1 MIDFSPEI
9 AVVLMFSVLL
19 IPIFMGFPL
28 GFTLFGSALVIGFI
42 TIGAKT
48 FSILYTQAFG
58 VLTNYTLVAVPLF
71 VFMGVMIEESGIGGA
86 LFNTLEIWLHRLRGH
101 LAIVVVLTGTALAA
115 CTGII
120 AGSVVMLGMVALPHL
135 MARGYNKELSTG
147 AICAGGTLGILIPP
161 SVMLVV
167 YGATAEISVGRLFMG
182 AFGAGFT
189 LSALY
194 LLYIAIACF
203 VKPSL
208 APSTYEGEKVKLS
221 WRRKTLMLITSVF
234 PIVFL
239 ILAVLGSIFL
249 GIAAPTEAAAVGA
262 FVATLLALTRRGL
275 SWKGFKR
282 VALECAKVT
291 GMIAIVAIGALSFT
305 GVLLRLGGGEVVS
318 NFILAAPGGKW
329 GIWVTV
335 MAIVFILGMFIDW
348 LGIVF
353 IVVPLVTPIAPTI
366 GFDSLWFAL
375 TICINLQMAFMSPP
389 FAVAIYFLKGVIP
402 PEYGINTGHIIRGVI
417 PFIILIWIGLGL
429 MIAFPQIILW
439 LPSQMIKGY

>member
-1 MIDFSPEI
+1 MITLSSEL
-9 AVVLMFSVLL
+9 VVIIMFSLLL

-28 GFTLFGSALVIGFI
+28 GFTLFGVALVVGFI

-86 LFNTLEIWLHRLRGH
+86 LFNTLEVWLHRLRGH

-120 AGSVVMLGMVALPHL
+120 AGSVVMLGMVALPH
-135 MARGYNKELSTG
+135 MMSRGYNKELATG

-203 VKPSL
+203 IKPGL
-208 APSTYEGEKVKLS
+208 APSTYEKEAVHESLGKRVWL
-221 WRRKTLMLITSVF
+221 LFTSVF
-234 PIVFL
+234 PIVGL

-262 FVATLLALTRRGL
+262 FVATIIALARRGL
-275 SWKGFKR
+275 TWRGFKR
-282 VALECAKVT
+282 VALECTKVT
-291 GMIAIVAIGALSFT
+291 GMIAVVAIGALAFT
-305 GVLLRLGGGEVVS
+305 GVLLRLGGGQVVAD
-318 NFILAAPGGKW
+318 FILAAPGGKW
-329 GIWVTV
+329 GIWAVV
-335 MAIVFILGMFIDW
+335 MVIVFILGMFIDW

-353 IVVPLVTPIAPTI
+353 IVVPLVTPIASAI
-366 GFDSLWFAL
+366 GFDPLWFAL
-375 TICINLQMAFMSPP
+375 TICVNLQMAFMSPP
-389 FAVAIYFLKGVIP
+389 FALAIYFLKGVTP
-402 PEYGINTGHIIRGVI
+402 PEYGVTTAHIIRGVI
-417 PFIILIWIGLGL
+417 PFIILIWIGLVL
-429 MIAFPQIILW
+429 MVIFPQIILW
-439 LPSQMIKGY
+439 LPSQMIRGY

>member
-1 MIDFSPEI
+1 
-9 AVVLMFSVLL
+9 MFCLLL

-28 GFTLFGSALVIGFI
+28 GFTLFGAAVVAGFL
-42 TIGAKT
+42 TMGTKT

-58 VLTNYTLVAVPLF
+58 VLTNYTLIAVPLF

-120 AGSVVMLGMVALPHL
+120 AGSVVMLGMVAIPH
-135 MARGYNKELSTG
+135 MMSRGYNKELATG

-167 YGATAEISVGRLFMG
+167 YGATAQISVGRLFMG

-194 LLYIAIACF
+194 LLYIIVVSF
-203 VKPSL
+203 IKPSWV
-208 APSTYEGEKVKLS
+208 PSTYETAVRIS
-221 WRRKTLMLITSVF
+221 WGRRILMLITSVF
-234 PIVFL
+234 PITFL
-239 ILAVLGSIFL
+239 IIAVLGSIFL

-262 FVATLLALTRRGL
+262 LVATILALARRGL
-275 SWKGFKR
+275 TWSGLKR

-291 GMIAIVAIGALSFT
+291 GMIAVVSIGALTFT
-305 GVLLRLGGGEVVS
+305 GVLLRLGGGEVVA
-318 NFILAAPGGKW
+318 NFILEAPGGKW
-329 GIWVTV
+329 GIWATIMVV
-335 MAIVFILGMFIDW
+335 VFILGMFIDW

-353 IVVPLVTPIAPTI
+353 IVVPLVTPIATAI
-366 GFDSLWFAL
+366 GFDTLWFAM
-375 TICINLQMAFMSPP
+375 TICVNLQMAFMSPP
-389 FAVAIYFLKGVIP
+389 FALAIYFLKGVIP
-402 PEYGINTGHIIRGVI
+402 PQYGISTTHIIRGVI

-429 MIAFPQIILW
+429 MILFPQIILW
-439 LPSQMIKGY
+439 LPSVMIG

>member
-1 MIDFSPEI
+1 MIELSPEL
-9 AVVLMFSVLL
+9 VVILMFSLLL
-19 IPIFMGFPL
+19 IPIFLGFPL
-28 GFTLFGSALVIGFI
+28 GFCLFGSALVVGFL
-42 TIGAKT
+42 TIGSKT

-58 VLTNYTLVAVPLF
+58 QLTNYTLVAVPLF

-86 LFNTLEIWLHRLRGH
+86 LFNTLETWLHRLRGH

-120 AGSVVMLGMVALPHL
+120 AGSVVMLGMVALPHM

-167 YGATAEISVGRLFMG
+167 YGSTAEISVGRLFMA

-194 LLYIAIACF
+194 LLYIGIVCF
-203 VKPSL
+203 LKPSL
-208 APSTYEGEKVKLS
+208 APSTYEEAKVKIGMGKKL
-221 WRRKTLMLITSVF
+221 LMLLTSVF

-239 ILAVLGSIFL
+239 ILAVLGSIFF

-262 FVATLLALTRRGL
+262 FVATLLALARRGL
-275 SWKGFKR
+275 TWGGFKR

-291 GMIAIVAIGALSFT
+291 GMICIVAIGALTFT
-305 GVLLRLGGGEVVS
+305 GVLLRLGGGEVVA
-318 NFILAAPGGKW
+318 NFIMSAPGGKW
-329 GIWVTV
+329 GIWATAMV
-335 MAIVFILGMFIDW
+335 IVFILGMFIDW

-353 IVVPLVTPIAPTI
+353 IVVPLVTPIAPAI
-366 GFDSLWFAL
+366 GFDPLWFAM
-375 TICINLQMAFMSPP
+375 TICVNLQMAFMSPP
-389 FAVAIYFLKGVIP
+389 FALAIYFLKGVSP
-402 PEYGINTGHIIRGVI
+402 PEYGITTGHIIRGVV

-429 MIAFPQIILW
+429 MIAFPQLVLW